1 MWKAPYAA
9 CVVASP
15 STLRAQEM
23 EEVDVIVNYGKYHF
37 CCMDVMVMLLIHLN
51 FF

>member
-37 CCMDVMVMLLIHLN
+37 CCMGG
-51 FF
+51 